1 MAHLPHLY
9 LPGPWEQPVL
19 APTAQQF
26 HHLRRVLRRTD
37 AEPISYTDGSGRV
50 GTGTVTARGVQRG
63 DEYTVARPVPSVTL
77 AVAPPQSTERA
88 RFLVEKLAELG
99 VDRLVWL
106 STRHTQGHPPR
117 REKSL
122 AWAGAALEQSR
133 GAWLM
138 TVEGPTAIGNLE
150 GAVWVASPRSA
161 PPPRVNGDTTLVV
174 GPEGGLAPDEV
185 GSEAVEIGLG
195 DRILRVET
203 AAIVGAALMLDRSGR
218 NTT

>member
-19 APTAQQF
+19 EPTAQQI
-26 HHLRRVLRRTD
+26 HHLRRVLRRTGD
-37 AEPISYTDGSGRV
+37 EPVSYTDGGGRI
-50 GTGTVTARGVQRG
+50 GTGTVIARGVQRG
-63 DEYTVARPVPSVTL
+63 NEHTVARPVPSVTL
-77 AVAPPQSTERA
+77 AVAPPQSTERV

-117 REKSL
+117 REKCL

-138 TVEGPTAIGNLE
+138 TVEGPVAVGDLE
-150 GAVWVASPRSA
+150 GAVWVASPGSA
-161 PPPRVNGDTTLVV
+161 PPPRVSGDTTLVV
-174 GPEGGLAPDEV
+174 GPEGGLDPDEL
-185 GSEAVEIGLG
+185 GGEAVEIGLG
-195 DRILRVET
+195 GRILRVET
-203 AAIVGAALMLDRSGR
+203 AAIVGAALVLDRSGR